1 MTAMVFLNGQ
11 TGLRP
16 DSVGR
21 LPEQVAGAF
30 TRRGGEARDV
40 LRRR

>member
-16 DSVGR
+16 ESVGR
-21 LPEQVAGAF
+21 LPEQVAGALI
-30 TRRGGEARDV
+30 RRGMEARDV
-40 LRRR
+40 LRSR